1 MGRIKNLVRNLNYLS
16 KHSLWDQREED
27 IIYLTNKI
35 LDDAQ
40 YEFDLTDGNSI
51 KPKILDGDDS
61 FELIMKTGKSFVRTG
76 DGEVKLMMGMDQP
89 FQIYESELADGL
101 RKLLSEK
108 NDNLLVGIN
117 RNYYIP
123 GYVRDFSPFY
133 RRNGY
138 DYRQYYKKILNPEI
152 IYIDA
157 TLTGFQ
163 FGTHKEKSTIDR
175 YEKWKNAFK
184 DKNIVIVC
192 GEGVLDKLQYDVFE
206 KAKSKK
212 YIYGPSKNAWSKKN
226 SLIAQIKETTY
237 NESII
242 VFILGMAG
250 KVMAAELTEEGY
262 VCWDVGHLAKYYD
275 AFMRGIENSDENV
288 KKFYEPD

>member
-1 MGRIKNLVRNLNYLS
+1 MGRIKNLIRNLNYLS
-16 KHSLWDQREED
+16 KHSLWDQREND
-27 IIYLTNKI
+27 IVYLTNKI

-40 YEFDLTDGNSI
+40 YEFNLTDGSTLKPVILNS
-51 KPKILDGDDS
+51 DES
-61 FELIMKTGKSFVRTG
+61 FELIMNTGKSFVRTG
-76 DGEVKLMMGMDQP
+76 DGEIKIMMGMDQP
-89 FQIYESELADGL
+89 FQKYDSELADGL

-108 NDNLLVGIN
+108 SDNLLVGIN

-123 GYVRDFSPFY
+123 GYIRDYSQFY
-133 RRNGY
+133 RRNSY
-138 DYRQYYKKILNPEI
+138 DYRQYYRKILNPRI
-152 IYIDA
+152 TYIDA

-184 DKNIVIVC
+184 DKDVVIVC

-206 KAKSKK
+206 KAKNKK
-212 YIYGPSKNAWSKKN
+212 YIYGPNRNAWSKKE
-226 SLIAQIKETTY
+226 SLIAQIKKTTDKD
-237 NESII
+237 SII

-250 KVMAAELTEEGY
+250 KVMTAELAEEGY
-262 VCWDVGHLAKYYD
+262 ICWDVGHLAKYYD
-275 AFMRGIENSDENV
+275 AFMHGIENTDENV

>member
-1 MGRIKNLVRNLNYLS
+1 MGRIKNLVKNLNYLS
-16 KHSLWDQREED
+16 KHSLWDQREDD
-27 IIYLTNKI
+27 IVYLTNKI

-40 YEFDLTDGNSI
+40 YEFDLTDGNST
-51 KPKILDGDDS
+51 KPKILNSNES
-61 FELIMKTGKSFVRTG
+61 FDKIMKTSKSFVRTG
-76 DGEVKLMMGMDQP
+76 DGEIKIMMGMDQP
-89 FQIYESELADGL
+89 FQKYDPELAEGL

-123 GYVRDFSPFY
+123 GYVRDFAPFY

-152 IYIDA
+152 TYIDA

-163 FGTHKEKSTIDR
+163 FGTHKEKSTINK
-175 YEKWKNAFK
+175 YEKWKDAFK
-184 DKNIVIVC
+184 DKNIVLVC

-206 KAKSKK
+206 KATNKK
-212 YIYGPSKNAWSKKN
+212 YIYGPSKDAWSQKN
-226 SLIAQIKETTY
+226 SLVAQIKEIATKD
-237 NESII
+237 SII

-250 KVMAAELTEEGY
+250 KVMIAELAEEGY
-262 VCWDVGHLAKYYD
+262 TCWDVGHLAKYYD
-275 AFMRGIENSDENV
+275 AFMRGIENTDENV
-288 KKFYEPD
+288 KKFYAPD